1 MKIKA
6 SRFTPKEFHII
17 FTLLLKKS
25 SIFLTYPGGIPFPG
39 NKKPAFHYIGC
50 RTGGLLSL
58 HGSQMKKANEETWIS
73 KFHFFGMVPDT
84 FFVQFLQEE
93 KSGKGVS
100 EKKKSKVA
108 KRKRKTANSK

>member
-1 MKIKA
+1 M
-6 SRFTPKEFHII
+6 
-17 FTLLLKKS
+17 
-25 SIFLTYPGGIPFPG
+25 
-39 NKKPAFHYIGC
+39 
-50 RTGGLLSL
+50 SL